1 MAQPHDRYMMMMMH
15 EFAEDNHENHSLFTA
30 LHWNQRTS
38 ALISV
43 ANIQPNVSAAAA
55 DDDDK
60 Y

>member
-1 MAQPHDRYMMMMMH
+1 MMMMH